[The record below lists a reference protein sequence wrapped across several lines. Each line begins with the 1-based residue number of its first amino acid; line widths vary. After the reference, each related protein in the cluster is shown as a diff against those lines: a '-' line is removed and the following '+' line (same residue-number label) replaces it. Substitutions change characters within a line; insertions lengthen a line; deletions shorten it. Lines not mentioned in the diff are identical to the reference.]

1 MSNES
6 KIIEIKF
13 ELLQKYRELTNLRKS
28 NKDFTERIMN
38 ISNDI
43 DTIELEIFL
52 QECDLDW
59 AEKRRAENKLKED
72 DKK

>member
-1 MSNES
+1 MNNES

-38 ISNDI
+38 ISNGI
-43 DTIELEIFL
+43 DECESRIWSLEM
-52 QECDLDW
+52 DLDF
-59 AEKRRAENKLKED
+59 AEKRRAENKLKKD
-72 DKK
+72 DD